1 MKAESLILAD
11 THCHLMLSAFE
22 DDCEEVVERARA
34 VGVNRL
40 LVPALDLNTSRQAIQ
55 LAERYP
61 EVFAAVGI
69 HPHNASSWEPS
80 VAAELGDLARYPQVV
95 AIGEIGLDFYRNL
108 STPDQQRA
116 AFRAQLEL
124 AADLDLPVVIHNRE
138 ATQDVLSELHQWS
151 QNLSPKLERRAGVLH
166 AFSAD
171 LEAARLAV
179 EAGFYLG
186 VAGPVTYP
194 NADQRRGIIAQFPI
208 ERTLIETDAPYLS
221 PHPYRNKRNEPAHV
235 KLVVEGFAK
244 VMGVSTSK
252 AAKATWQN
260 ASNLFGWNHGNDDG
274 YIL

>member
-1 MKAESLILAD
+1 MKAEPLILAD

-22 DDCEEVVERARA
+22 RDCEEVVERARS

-40 LVPALDLNTSRQAIQ
+40 LVPALDLPTSRQAIQ
-55 LAERYP
+55 LAERYH
-61 EVFAAVGI
+61 EVFAAVGV
-69 HPHNASSWEPS
+69 HPHNASTWDPA
-80 VAAELGDLARYPQVV
+80 VAAELGDLARCSRVV

-108 STPDQQRA
+108 STPDQQRT

-124 AADLDLPVVIHNRE
+124 AADLGLPVVVHNRE
-138 ATQDVLSELHQWS
+138 ATEDVLSELLQWS
-151 QNLSPKLERRAGVLH
+151 QNLSPRLERRAGVLH

-171 LEAARLAV
+171 FEAACLAM

-194 NADQRRGIIAQFPI
+194 NADQRREIIAKLPI

-221 PHPYRNKRNEPAHV
+221 PHPFRNKRNEPAYV

-244 VMGVSTSK
+244 AMGVSTSK

-260 ASNLFGWNHGNDDG
+260 ASNLFGWNHGNDDSH
-274 YIL
+274 IL